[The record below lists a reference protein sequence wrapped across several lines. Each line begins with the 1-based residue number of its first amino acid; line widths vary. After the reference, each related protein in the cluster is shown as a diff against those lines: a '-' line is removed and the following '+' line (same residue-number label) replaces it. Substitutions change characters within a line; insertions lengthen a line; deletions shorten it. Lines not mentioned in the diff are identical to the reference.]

1 MKDTI
6 CLWNWGVEA
15 ITVAENHLIIQYILY
30 CINVEIETRDSNSLF
45 STKKIPLSFI
55 PPLSKKRSLSCYQHP
70 FRSCVL
76 RRQRCIQYEVQW
88 FPLGGKCRPK
98 WNLFFGADQSGTG
111 LGSLFWCNF
120 CDKNLIKFLVLDD
133 IVYWSILVKPLE
145 YFGFTN
151 WCSYSVSMLPHQ
163 QGLYWHLVE

>member
-1 MKDTI
+1 MNNLPLKLGGRSNNCSRKSFNYPIHSLLHKCRNRDQGLKFSFFDTKF
-6 CLWNWGVEA
+6 L
-15 ITVAENHLIIQYILY
+15 
-30 CINVEIETRDSNSLF
+30 
-45 STKKIPLSFI
+45 LSFI
-55 PPLSKKRSLSCYQHP
+55 PPLSQKRSLSFFQHP

-76 RRQRCIQYEVQW
+76 RRQHCIQYEVQC
-88 FPLGGKCRPK
+88 FPLGGKCRTK